1 MVDNKDSKGLLGSL
15 RKFEVSAGDGAC
27 SSRTP
32 HAIDAGIFLL
42 ELQEPTD
49 LSALLNGKV
58 LPLTV

>member
-15 RKFEVSAGDGAC
+15 RKFEVSAGDGVLVPAEL
-27 SSRTP
+27 RMP
-32 HAIDAGIFLL
+32 LMQDFLL